1 MGENENMRSDLISQ
15 HCYGLKSGDVKIM
28 AQASFFLPGEHSFAV
43 EVRRGMVFTSI
54 EGKEAGK
61 VAGVV
66 VSPDSRQVQYLI
78 LSHLPREAIYRC
90 IPVYWIEGM
99 QGEVISLNV
108 RLEDILALPD
118 WHAS

>member
-1 MGENENMRSDLISQ
+1 MRSDLETQ
-15 HCYGLKSGDVKIM
+15 HCYGLKSDDVKIM
-28 AQASFFLPGEHSFAV
+28 AQASVFLPGEQSSTV
-43 EVRRGMVFTSI
+43 EVRRGMIFTSI

-66 VSPDSRQVQYLI
+66 VSLSRLVQYLI

-90 IPVYWIEGM
+90 IPVSWIEGM

-108 RLEDILALPD
+108 CLEDILALPD

>member
-1 MGENENMRSDLISQ
+1 MRSDLETQ
-15 HCYGLKSGDVKIM
+15 HCYSLQSDHLKIM
-28 AQASFFLPGEHSFAV
+28 AQASVFLHGEHSIAV
-43 EVRRGMVFTSI
+43 EVRRGMIFTSI

-90 IPVYWIEGM
+90 IPISWIEDM
-99 QGEVISLNV
+99 QGQVISLNV

>member
-1 MGENENMRSDLISQ
+1 MRSDLETQ
-15 HCYGLKSGDVKIM
+15 HCYGLKSEDVKIM
-28 AQASFFLPGEHSFAV
+28 AQASVFLPGKHSIAV
-43 EVRRGMVFTSI
+43 EVWRGMIFTSI

-61 VAGVV
+61 VAGAV
-66 VSPDSRQVQYLI
+66 VSPDSQQVQYLI

-90 IPVYWIEGM
+90 IPVGWIEGM